1 MQTFTG
7 IQYLQIDIANSFG
20 LDKEIWENRLAW
32 FAQNEHQLEHLVSK
46 AKEPAMF
53 HAGVQAYREVQCGN
67 PIGYMASLDA
77 TSSGLQILACLTGDR
92 KTAELCNVIDVG
104 YRENAYKALHDA
116 MISQTGLGSGI
127 TLEMA
132 KQAIMTAFYGS
143 TAEPKRVFG
152 EGELLTVFN
161 DTMATMAPAAWDL
174 NQFMLQIWD
183 PNALEYSWV
192 MPDNF
197 HVNTKVMNHVHETV
211 NVMGEPFEVTY
222 KENAPTEQGRALG
235 ANMTHS
241 VDGFM
246 VREMTRRCD
255 YDPIKVHQ
263 ILDLVEAG
271 VSGDKATVTDD
282 DHLVCILWDHY
293 QNSGYLSARI
303 LDHIN
308 ANNLGHVDRDAI
320 LELIGTLPAKPFKL
334 VSVHDCFRFLP
345 HYGDDVRRQYNLQLT
360 LIARSNLLQD
370 LLSQITNRKM
380 SISKLDMTLQ
390 NETMQANY
398 ALS

>member
-7 IQYLQIDIANSFG
+7 IEYLKIDIANSFG
-20 LDKEIWENRLAW
+20 LDKEIWETRLNW
-32 FAQNEHQLEHLVSK
+32 FDQNEHQLERLVNQ
-46 AKEPAMF
+46 ADEPAMF
-53 HAGVQAYREVQCGN
+53 YAGVQAYRDVQAGK

-92 KTAELCNVIDVG
+92 KTAELCNVVDVG
-104 YRENAYKALHDA
+104 FRENAYKALHDA
-116 MISQTGLGSGI
+116 MVARTGLGVGI

-143 TAEPKRVFG
+143 TAEPKKVFG
-152 EGELLTVFN
+152 DGDLLTVFN
-161 DTMATMAPAAWDL
+161 ETMADHAPAAWDL
-174 NQFMLQIWD
+174 NQLMMLIWD
-183 PNALEYSWV
+183 PTALEYHWT

-197 HVNTKVMNHVHETV
+197 HVNTKVMNTLSETV
-211 NVMGEPFEVTY
+211 NIMGEPFEVTY
-222 KENAPTEQGRALG
+222 KENAPVNQGRMLG

-255 YDPIKVHQ
+255 YNPETVNR
-263 ILDLVEAG
+263 ILDLIEFG
-271 VSGDKATVTDD
+271 PSGNEVATPNDD
-282 DHLVCILWDHY
+282 NLVRVLWDHY
-293 QNSGYLSARI
+293 QDSGYLSARI

-308 ANNLGHVDRDAI
+308 ANNLAHVDRNAI
-320 LELIGTLPAKPFKL
+320 LELIGTLPSKPFKL

-345 HYGDDVRRQYNLQLT
+345 HYGDDVRKQYNLQLT
-360 LIARSNLLQD
+360 LIARSNLLQS
-370 LLSQITNRKM
+370 LLSQITGKP
-380 SISKLDMTLQ
+380 ITIGKLDPTLQ
-390 NETMQANY
+390 NDTMQANY